1 MAPDSRDA
9 KLMKMSYTESG
20 QENVKNKILALSL
33 KKKIEDFFPEL
44 KCVVVFWILR
54 VALGWSLIGA

>member
-1 MAPDSRDA
+1 
-9 KLMKMSYTESG
+9 MKMSYTESG